1 MSAADNGGSSS
12 KVVLIVLGVLGLLML
27 GGALTI
33 AVLIFAVAS
42 MGPPEITVIDRG
54 TLAEGGGA
62 PAPMPVPVTSITPAE
77 GEGLPAPVT
86 STTPVAVYGP
96 GAPDDAPKDIRK
108 LLEDQQ
114 QAWNRGDLDGFMAGY
129 WKSDKLS
136 FYSGKD
142 KTAGWQATLERYRKR
157 YQGEG
162 REMGQLSF
170 SDLEIDLLGPESA
183 LVRGR
188 WQVVLSKEKPSGLFT
203 LLVKKLPEGWR
214 IVHDHTSTG

>member
-1 MSAADNGGSSS
+1 MNYMRTAIVLAGLTGLFMAVGYLIGGGS
-12 KVVLIVLGVLGLLML
+12 
-27 GGALTI
+27 GALI
-33 AVLIFAVAS
+33 ALIIAAATNLFS
-42 MGPPEITVIDRG
+42 
-54 TLAEGGGA
+54 
-62 PAPMPVPVTSITPAE
+62 
-77 GEGLPAPVT
+77 
-86 STTPVAVYGP
+86 
-96 GAPDDAPKDIRK
+96 
-108 LLEDQQ
+108 
-114 QAWNRGDLDGFMAGY
+114 Y

-170 SDLEIDLLGPESA
+170 SELEIDLLGPDSA

-188 WQVVLSKEKPSGLFT
+188 WQVVLSKDKPSGLFT

-214 IVHDHTSTG
+214 IVHDHTSKE